1 MDRLLDGGNVAGM
14 NGISR
19 ATVAR
24 LPHYLRLLED
34 KETGETISSDL
45 LAEAAGV
52 NAANVRRDL
61 SDLGFQGTRGVG
73 YSVPDLRTR
82 IRRELGIER
91 RRKVAIIGAGNLG
104 TALARYGGLAKR
116 GFDVVAIYDVDND
129 RIGELIGDIEV
140 RDMTVMPK
148 NCESGL
154 FDMAILAV
162 PARAAQSA
170 AESLVGAGVRS
181 LLNFAPARVVVPDDV
196 AVRQVD
202 LSTELQILSYYG

>member
-1 MDRLLDGGNVAGM
+1 MDREPDSGNVAWM

-24 LPHYLRLLED
+24 LPRYLRLLED
-34 KETGETISSDL
+34 MDTGDTVSSDL
-45 LAEAAGV
+45 LADAAGV

-73 YSVPDLRTR
+73 YSVPDLRDR
-82 IRRELGIER
+82 IRRELGIDK

-116 GFDVVAIYDVDND
+116 GFDVVAVYDVDQE
-129 RIGELIGDIEV
+129 RIGDPIGDIAV
-140 RDMTVMPK
+140 QDMAEMPVD
-148 NCESGL
+148 CESGL

-170 AESLVGAGVRS
+170 AESLVHAGIRS
-181 LLNFAPARVVVPDDV
+181 LLNFAPARVSVPNDV

>member
-1 MDRLLDGGNVAGM
+1 MS
-14 NGISR
+14 GISR

-24 LPHYLRLLED
+24 LPQYLRLLED

-82 IRRELGIER
+82 IRRELGIDR

-104 TALARYGGLAKR
+104 TALARYGGLARR
-116 GFDVVAIYDVDND
+116 GFDVVAVYDVDRD
-129 RIGELIGDIEV
+129 RIGKQIGDIRI
-140 RDMTVMPK
+140 RDMAEMRP

-162 PARAAQSA
+162 PAPAAQSA
-170 AESLVGAGVRS
+170 AESLVSAGVSS
-181 LLNFAPARVVVPDDV
+181 LLNFAPTRIAVPDDV

>member
-1 MDRLLDGGNVAGM
+1 M

-73 YSVPDLRTR
+73 YSVPDLRAR

-116 GFDVVAIYDVDND
+116 GFDVVAIYDVDSD

-140 RDMTVMPK
+140 RDMTVMPS

-181 LLNFAPARVVVPDDV
+181 LLNFAPTRVAVPDDV

>member
-1 MDRLLDGGNVAGM
+1 M
-14 NGISR
+14 
-19 ATVAR
+19 
-24 LPHYLRLLED
+24 RLLED
-34 KETGETISSDL
+34 IDTGDTVSSDL

-73 YSVPDLRTR
+73 YSVPDLRDR
-82 IRRELGIER
+82 IRRELGIDK

-116 GFDVVAIYDVDND
+116 GFDVVAIYDVDHE
-129 RIGELIGDIEV
+129 RIGDSIGPIEV
-140 RDMTVMPK
+140 RDMAEMPAQ
-148 NCESGL
+148 CRQGL

-162 PARAAQSA
+162 PARAAQSVA
-170 AESLVGAGVRS
+170 QSLVEAGVRS
-181 LLNFAPARVVVPDDV
+181 LLNFAPARVSVPEHV

>member
-1 MDRLLDGGNVAGM
+1 MSGL
-14 NGISR
+14 SR

-24 LPHYLRLLED
+24 LPRYLRLIED
-34 KETGETISSDL
+34 AESTPETVSSEA
-45 LAEAAGV
+45 LASAAGV

-73 YSVPDLRTR
+73 YSAPALRDR
-82 IRRELGIER
+82 IRRELGIEN

-104 TALARYGGLAKR
+104 TALARYSGLSKR
-116 GFDVVAIYDVDND
+116 GFDVVAIYDIDIA
-129 RIGELIGDIEV
+129 RIGQLVSDVKIQDLAE
-140 RDMTVMPK
+140 MPSD
-148 NCESGL
+148 CSFGC

-162 PARAAQSA
+162 PANAAQSVS
-170 AESLVGAGVRS
+170 EDLVGAGIAS
-181 LLNFAPARVVVPDDV
+181 ILNFAPIRVTVPESV